1 MLFFFAWGLASYG
14 SSGFPFFFIHTL
26 SIWSE
31 SWSYSRLP
39 SYGFYPGSGNL
50 SGAETAWPL
59 LEKDAPIPLALPYD
73 LGQLSSYLF
82 YPLTKATHTSSFW
95 GRAPPLWVLWGSSSF
110 SYWKSSVSLFYFLN
124 FFLFSGAKPYRW
136 RILRHLK
143 TTPRLSLNLLSVD
156 FLPRSV
162 ANELIC
168 LSGPLKAGSI
178 KVLPG
183 RDGHVLS
190 RKDIRF
196 FQAST
201 RSLDRMAW
209 S

>member
-110 SYWKSSVSLFYFLN
+110 SYWKSSVSLFFSFI
-124 FFLFSGAKPYRW
+124 FFV
-136 RILRHLK
+136 LR
-143 TTPRLSLNLLSVD
+143 REALSLTNTSSSENNPSSITQPSFCWFSSKICCKRTDLSFWPTQSRKYKSPSRSGWPRSLSKGYP
-156 FLPRSV
+156 FLPSV
-162 ANELIC
+162 N
-168 LSGPLKAGSI
+168 
-178 KVLPG
+178 
-183 RDGHVLS
+183 
-190 RKDIRF
+190 
-196 FQAST
+196 
-201 RSLDRMAW
+201 
-209 S
+209 

>member
-124 FFLFSGAKPYRW
+124 FFCSQARSPIADEYFVIWKQPLVYHSTFF
-136 RILRHLK
+136 
-143 TTPRLSLNLLSVD
+143 LL
-156 FLPRSV
+156 
-162 ANELIC
+162 I
-168 LSGPLKAGSI
+168 
-178 KVLPG
+178 
-183 RDGHVLS
+183 
-190 RKDIRF
+190 F
-196 FQAST
+196 FQDLLQT
-201 RSLDRMAW
+201 NW
-209 S
+209 SVFLAHSKQEV